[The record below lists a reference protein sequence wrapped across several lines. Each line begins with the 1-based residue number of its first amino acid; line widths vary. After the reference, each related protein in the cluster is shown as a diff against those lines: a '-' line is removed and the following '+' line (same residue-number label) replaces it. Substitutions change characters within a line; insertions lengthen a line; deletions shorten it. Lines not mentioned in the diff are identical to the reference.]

1 MLRFTTDKRG
11 CKQIFQHGFEVK
23 APDGGERLYLGATG
37 TLPFDEG
44 PIHVQ
49 TPQGPRTAIKR
60 VDYVERPSI
69 TFEVWVLSTHASETR
84 HIGEND
90 VVQMLRFAQENGV
103 GADRSQGRGKFD
115 VTGFDV
121 LQRAEKRAE
130 GAEKPARAARK
141 WGNEKKPKEE
151 ADDIEPSLPKPSGNG
166 LPRSLAQARSQRRR
180 RRHHGGRRYG
190 PRCTF
195 PRARARSAVHQ
206 ARKVRK
212 AKREAWAVE
221 PAKNVGIPYCPC
233 RTQAALITRS
243 GLMRSRYSAHLRP
256 SPSRMRE
263 FFGTRKDPSRI
274 AAAVVST
281 TTIFSSSG
289 RSRSSSRS
297 NRGQFVGLNK
307 DPMKSTRL
315 FLSTATRA
323 A

>member
-1 MLRFTTDKRG
+1 MIHSFSAAPLYDIYSVTIQVRDKICGGTPKNPDLLRGWIAATTEHDDETTSKQEQEARDAILEPTEEKSWNGFRSDAVKGAYIEARQMKALFKECSTMLRFTTDKRG

-166 LPRSLAQARSQRRR
+166 
-180 RRHHGGRRYG
+180 
-190 PRCTF
+190 
-195 PRARARSAVHQ
+195 
-206 ARKVRK
+206 
-212 AKREAWAVE
+212 
-221 PAKNVGIPYCPC
+221 
-233 RTQAALITRS
+233 
-243 GLMRSRYSAHLRP
+243 
-256 SPSRMRE
+256 
-263 FFGTRKDPSRI
+263 
-274 AAAVVST
+274 
-281 TTIFSSSG
+281 
-289 RSRSSSRS
+289 
-297 NRGQFVGLNK
+297 
-307 DPMKSTRL
+307 
-315 FLSTATRA
+315 
-323 A
+323 